1 MTLATTPLRYG
12 ALGLLLAAGL
22 AAPAARAQC
31 AFSSGGIT
39 VELVL
44 DGRNS
49 DGTYTYD
56 WNVRYAASTPWI
68 TELYFQRASNSAFTS
83 VIVNPDL
90 TTWTYQ
96 SALIPTTAVDALK
109 FTYASGLKLQRNRV
123 FEFGYTTTFQDPVRV
138 QARASDG
145 TVFDQTFTGSQCLLL
160 PVELTTFTGAVDG
173 ASARL
178 AWATASETNNAGFH
192 VEQRGAAG
200 TWAEVGYVRGAG
212 TTAERQSYTHTTEA
226 LAPGRYTFRLRQVDL
241 DGRTAYSPEVQVEV
255 GLAGAYEVGRVYPN
269 PARTGAALDV
279 AVSRAQGVTVE
290 AFDLTGRRLAELY
303 RGELGA
309 GARVNVPLALDGLAA
324 GLYVVRVKG
333 ETFEQTQRLAVT
345 R

>member
-1 MTLATTPLRYG
+1 MTLVTTPLRLG
-12 ALGLLLAAGL
+12 ALGLLAAAGL

-31 AFSSGGIT
+31 AFSSGGIS

-49 DGTYTYD
+49 DGTFTYD
-56 WNVRYAASTPWI
+56 WSVRYTGQTPWL
-68 TELYFQRASNSAFTS
+68 TEIYFQRAPSSPFAS

-96 SALIPTTAVDALK
+96 SASIPTTAIPALQ
-109 FTYASGLKLQRNRV
+109 FTYSSGLKLQRNRA

-138 QARASDG
+138 YARASDG
-145 TVFDQTFTGSQCLLL
+145 TVFDQTYTSSQCQLL
-160 PVELTTFTGAVDG
+160 PVELTAFSGAVDG
-173 ASARL
+173 STAAL
-178 AWATASETNNAGFH
+178 AWGTASETNNAGFH
-192 VEQRGAAG
+192 VEQRTAGA
-200 TWAEVGYVRGAG
+200 WAEVGFVKGAG
-212 TTAERQSYTHTTEA
+212 TTAERQAYTFRTGD
-226 LAPGRYTFRLRQVDL
+226 LAAGTYTFRLRQVDL
-241 DGRTAYSPEVQVEV
+241 DGRTSYSPEVQVEV
-255 GLAGAYEVGRVYPN
+255 GLGGAYEVGRLYPN
-269 PARTGAALDV
+269 PTRGRAGLAV
-279 AVSRAQGVTVE
+279 AVGRAQGVTVE
-290 AFDLTGRRLAELY
+290 AFDLTGRRVAELY

-309 GARVNVPLALDGLAA
+309 GARVNVPLALDGLSA